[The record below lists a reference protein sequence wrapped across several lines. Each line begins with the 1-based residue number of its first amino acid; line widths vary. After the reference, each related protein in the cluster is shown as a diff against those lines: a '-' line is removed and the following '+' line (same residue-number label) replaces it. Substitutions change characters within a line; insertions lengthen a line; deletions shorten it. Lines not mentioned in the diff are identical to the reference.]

1 MTRTLSHR
9 ASSLASNQ
17 GSYPPSFI
25 TYPTSSTRDET
36 QCLRW
41 GPYYSDTSPAL
52 KKKKDKKQKTKPRT
66 IYFYCF
72 YACVFVCVSVC
83 HWCAVPVEA
92 GRWCGVVGRNLL
104 NVLRT
109 ELKLSGTARS
119 ILTAEP
125 FFRLP
130 APALY
135 EKFILRQNLAAFF

>member
-1 MTRTLSHR
+1 MKLS
-9 ASSLASNQ
+9 AL
-17 GSYPPSFI
+17 GGG
-25 TYPTSSTRDET
+25 PTT
-36 QCLRW
+36 QTH
-41 GPYYSDTSPAL
+41 PQSL
-52 KKKKDKKQKTKPRT
+52 KKKDQKQKTKPRT
-66 IYFYCF
+66 IYFYYF

-92 GRWCGVVGRNLL
+92 GRWCGVIGRNLL

-125 FFRLP
+125 SLRLP

-135 EKFILRQNLAAFF
+135 ENFILSQNLAAFFRLP